1 MAEIGAN
8 LKELNDAEVMVL
20 IISPKI
26 VWYLQKTDGGGG
38 DFSRL
43 LQTTTNYYQTLV
55 VPVKDAVKVIGTD

>member
-26 VWYLQKTDGGGG
+26 VWYLQKTDGGWG
-38 DFSRL
+38 L
-43 LQTTTNYYQTLV
+43 
-55 VPVKDAVKVIGTD
+55 